1 MPCDFK
7 TAGIPRIGAVAA
19 LERYS
24 GRMRGKGKRMKKIK
38 MKLLIALLVIAALG
52 IYYYVALPALNIH
65 STEFWVFLIV
75 LGLLASLMFVKKKN
89 LSRYELKGSK
99 GLKVILGIVGLIVVV
114 YLAGALLSS
123 PIVNAKKYQQLMTV
137 ETGEFAKDIEELS
150 FDQIPLLDKDSAE
163 LLGDR
168 KMGSMVDMV
177 SQFEVDELYSQINF
191 QDRPVRVSP
200 LKYASLIKWFTNQGE
215 GIPAY
220 IKIDMATQNTE
231 LVKLDEGMKYT
242 TSDHFNRNI
251 YRHLRFKYP
260 TYIFNNLSFEIDE
273 EGVPYWICP
282 VKKFNIGLFGG
293 ETIGRVVLCNAIT
306 GETEDYA
313 IEDAPQ
319 WIDRAYSADLLVQ
332 LYDYHG
338 TLKHGF
344 LNSVLGQKDCLRT
357 TDGYNYL
364 AINDDVWVYTGVTS
378 ITGDQSNVG
387 FVLINQRTME
397 TRFYEV
403 EGATEASAMSSAEGQ
418 VQNLHYTATFPL
430 LLNISG
436 EPTYFIAL
444 KDDAGLV
451 KKYAMVNVQKYQ
463 IVAIGDTVSQCE
475 ENYTTLM
482 YENGIKQTPEDTRDV
497 KIMTAKI
504 TKIAQGVVDGNSHYY
519 IMLEGSDAIFDIPV
533 VDFIDIIRYN
543 VGDEVTVEY
552 KEGDQSNT
560 VLSLNGAGKASE
572 G

>member
-1 MPCDFK
+1 
-7 TAGIPRIGAVAA
+7 
-19 LERYS
+19 
-24 GRMRGKGKRMKKIK
+24 MKSIK
-38 MKLLIALLVIAALG
+38 VKLLTGLAVIIVLG
-52 IYYYVALPALNIH
+52 IYYYVTLPTINIH
-65 STEFWVFLIV
+65 SSETWIFLII
-75 LGLLASLMFVKKKN
+75 LGILAAVAFVKKKR
-89 LSRYELKGSK
+89 LSRYEIRESK
-99 GLKVILGIVGLIVVV
+99 GLKVILGIIVLIVLV
-114 YLAGALLSS
+114 YLVGTLLSS
-123 PIVNAKKYQQLMTV
+123 PIVNAKKYQQLMNV
-137 ETGEFAKDIEELS
+137 ETGEFAKDIEEVS

-177 SQFEVDELYSQINF
+177 SQFEVDSLYSQINY

-200 LKYASLIKWFTNQGE
+200 LRYASLIKWFTNQGE

-231 LVKLDEGMKYT
+231 LVKLDQGMKYT

-251 YRHLRFKYP
+251 YRHLRFRYP
-260 TYIFNNLSFEIDE
+260 TYIFNDLSFEVDE
-273 EGVPYWICP
+273 EGTPYWICP
-282 VKKFNIGLFGG
+282 VKKYNIGLFGG

-319 WIDRAYSADLLVQ
+319 WIDRAYSADMLVQ
-332 LYDYHG
+332 LYDYYG

-344 LNSVLGQKDCLRT
+344 FNSILGQRDCLKT

-364 AINDDVWVYTGVTS
+364 AIDDDVWVYTGVTS

-387 FVLINQRTME
+387 FVLMNQRTME

-482 YENGIKQTPEDTRDV
+482 YENGIKETPEDTRDV
-497 KIMTAKI
+497 LSITAAI
-504 TKIAQGVVDGNSHYY
+504 SKIAQGVVDGNSHYY
-519 IMLEGSDAIFDIPV
+519 IMVEGSDEIFDIPV
-533 VDFIDIIRYN
+533 VDFIDIIRYD
-543 VGDEVTVEY
+543 VGDEVAIEY
-552 KEGDQSNT
+552 KEGEQSNT
-560 VLSLNGAGKASE
+560 VLSLNGVKKAQGTSAQQGAGNDNADNTDVQE
-572 G
+572 

>member
-1 MPCDFK
+1 
-7 TAGIPRIGAVAA
+7 
-19 LERYS
+19 
-24 GRMRGKGKRMKKIK
+24 MKKIK

-436 EPTYFIAL
+436 EPTYFVAL

-463 IVAIGDTVSQCE
+463 IVAIGDTVSECE

-533 VDFIDIIRYN
+533 VDFIDIIRYDI
-543 VGDEVTVEY
+543 GDEVTIEY

>member
-1 MPCDFK
+1 
-7 TAGIPRIGAVAA
+7 
-19 LERYS
+19 
-24 GRMRGKGKRMKKIK
+24 MKKLKTKVI
-38 MKLLIALLVIAALG
+38 LAAVLIILLG
-52 IYYYVALPALNIH
+52 IYYYVALPAINIH
-65 STEFWVFLIV
+65 ATEFWIFLIILIV
-75 LGLLASLMFVKKKN
+75 LAAAFFVKKKELN
-89 LSRYELKGSK
+89 RYEIKNSK
-99 GLKVILGIVGLIVVV
+99 GLKVILGLLAAVVIV
-114 YLAGALLSS
+114 YLAGTLLSS
-123 PIVNAKKYQQLMTV
+123 PIINAKKYQQLMSV
-137 ETGEFAKDIEELS
+137 ETGEFTKDIEELS
-150 FDQIPLLDKDSAE
+150 FDQIPLLDRDSAT
-163 LLGDR
+163 LLGNR
-168 KMGSMVDMV
+168 KMGSIVDMV
-177 SQFEVDELYSQINF
+177 SQFEVDDLYSQINY

-200 LKYASLIKWFTNQGE
+200 LRYASVIKWFTNNGE

-260 TYIFNNLSFEIDE
+260 TYIFNDLSFEVDE

-282 VKKFNIGLFGG
+282 VKQYNIGLFGG
-293 ETIGRVVLCNAIT
+293 VTIGRVVLCNAIT
-306 GETEDYA
+306 GETTDYA

-319 WIDRAYSADLLVQ
+319 WIDRAYSADLLVE
-332 LYDYHG
+332 LYDYYG

-344 LNSVLGQKDCLRT
+344 LNSVLGQKDCLET
-357 TDGYNYL
+357 TEGYNYL
-364 AINDDVWVYTGVTS
+364 AIDDDVWVYTGVTS
-378 ITGDQSNVG
+378 VSGDQSNVG
-387 FVLINQRTME
+387 FVLMNQRTME

-403 EGATEASAMSSAEGQ
+403 EGATEASAMASAEGQ
-418 VQNLHYTATFPL
+418 VQNLHYTATFHL

-451 KKYAMVNVQKYQ
+451 KMYAMVNVQKYQ
-463 IVAIGDTVSQCE
+463 IVATVDTVSECE
-475 ENYTTLM
+475 AQYTDLM
-482 YENGIKQTPEDTRDV
+482 YENGIKQEAEDTRE
-497 KIMTAKI
+497 IMTITAPI

-519 IMLEGSDAIFDIPV
+519 IMLEGSDGIFDIPV

-552 KEGDQSNT
+552 KEGDRSNT

-572 G
+572 

>member
-1 MPCDFK
+1 
-7 TAGIPRIGAVAA
+7 
-19 LERYS
+19 
-24 GRMRGKGKRMKKIK
+24 MKSIK
-38 MKLLIALLVIAALG
+38 SKLIIALTVIIVLG
-52 IYYYVALPALNIH
+52 VYYYVTLPAINIH
-65 STEFWVFLIV
+65 STETWIFLII
-75 LGLLASLMFVKKKN
+75 LGILGAAAYIKRKRLN
-89 LSRYELKGSK
+89 RYTIRESK
-99 GLKVILGIVGLIVVV
+99 GLRVILGIVGLIVVV
-114 YLAGALLSS
+114 YLVGALLSS
-123 PIVNAKKYQQLMTV
+123 PIINAKKYQQLMHV
-137 ETGEFAKDIEELS
+137 ESGEFTKDIEELS

-177 SQFEVDELYSQINF
+177 SQFEVDSLYSQINY

-200 LKYASLIKWFTNQGE
+200 LRYASLIKWFTNQGE

-231 LVKLDEGMKYT
+231 LVKLDQGMKYT

-251 YRHLRFKYP
+251 YRHLRFRYP
-260 TYIFNNLSFEIDE
+260 TYIFNELSFEVDE
-273 EGVPYWICP
+273 EGTPYWICP
-282 VKKFNIGLFGG
+282 VKKYNIGLFGG

-306 GETEDYA
+306 GETVDYA
-313 IEDAPQ
+313 IEDVPQ
-319 WIDRAYSADLLVQ
+319 WIDRAYSADMLVQ
-332 LYDYHG
+332 LYDYYG

-344 LNSVLGQKDCLRT
+344 FNSVLGQKDCLET

-364 AINDDVWVYTGVTS
+364 AIDDDVWVYTGVTS

-387 FVLINQRTME
+387 FVLMNQRTME
-397 TRFYEV
+397 TKFYEV

-482 YENGIKQTPEDTRDV
+482 YENGIKETPEDTRDV
-497 KIMTAKI
+497 LSISAAI

-519 IMLEGSDAIFDIPV
+519 IMVEGSDEIFDIPV
-533 VDFIDIIRYN
+533 ADFIDIIRYD
-543 VGDEVTVEY
+543 VGDEVTIEY
-552 KEGDQSNT
+552 KEGKQSNT
-560 VLSLNGAGKASE
+560 VLSLNGVEKTRETSAQQEQDSGDSSDAGTDDTQIQE
-572 G
+572 

>member
-1 MPCDFK
+1 
-7 TAGIPRIGAVAA
+7 
-19 LERYS
+19 
-24 GRMRGKGKRMKKIK
+24 MKKIRT
-38 MKLLIALLVIAALG
+38 KLLLILLVVAALG
-52 IYYYVALPALNIH
+52 IYYYAALPPVNIH
-65 STEFWVFLIV
+65 STEFWVFLFV
-75 LGLLASLMFVKKKN
+75 LGILAALIFIKKKN
-89 LSRYELKGSK
+89 LNRYELKESK
-99 GLKVILGIVGLIVVV
+99 GLKVILGVVALIVIV
-114 YLAGALLSS
+114 YLVGALLSS
-123 PIVNAKKYQQLMTV
+123 PIINAKKYQQLMTV
-137 ETGEFAKDIEELS
+137 ETREFTTDIEELS

-177 SQFEVDELYSQINF
+177 SQFEVDSLYSQINY

-220 IKIDMATQNTE
+220 IKIDMATQDTE

-260 TYIFNNLSFEIDE
+260 TYIFNDLSFEVDE
-273 EGVPYWICP
+273 EGIPYWICP

-306 GETEDYA
+306 GETQDYA

-332 LYDYHG
+332 LYDYYG

-344 LNSVLGQKDCLRT
+344 FNSVLGQKDCLHT

-387 FVLINQRTME
+387 FVLMNQRTME

-463 IVAIGDTVSQCE
+463 IVAIGDTVSECE
-475 ENYTTLM
+475 ENYSTLM
-482 YENGIKQTPEDTRDV
+482 YENGIKETPEDTRDV
-497 KIMTAKI
+497 ETITARI

-519 IMLEGSDAIFDIPV
+519 IMVEGSDEIFDIPV
-533 VDFIDIIRYN
+533 VDFIDIIRYD
-543 VGDEVTVEY
+543 VGDEVTIEY
-552 KEGDQSNT
+552 KEGEKSNT
-560 VLSLNGAGKASE
+560 VLSVNGIEREPSE
-572 G
+572 GSEQ